1 MNLNVKVRTNSKNDK
16 VSFED
21 GVYYVETKSSPTEGK
36 ANEAVISLLAEYLD
50 VPKASLNIKYGKT
63 SKSKVIEIKN

>member
-1 MNLNVKVRTNSKNDK
+1 MNLNVKVKTNSKNDK

-50 VPKASLNIKYGKT
+50 VTKTSLNIKYGKT